1 MGTLYLVRHGQASFG
16 ADDYDQLSDLGARQ
30 SVQLGRYFAGKNMV
44 FDAVLGGTLRR
55 HSQTL
60 DGIREGMGLAAL
72 HSLQWPGLNEYDSD
86 AVIAAIHPE
95 PLPRDTT
102 TENYRHHF
110 RLLRTGLLQWM
121 LGNTQPQGMPSW
133 QTFGQQVVAVLDHVR
148 LSGAE
153 QVLLV
158 SSGGPIASAIGHVL
172 GTPPEATV
180 ELNMRL
186 RNTAVTEFSFGPKR
200 HTLLTYN
207 TLPHLEQLD
216 FAQWVSHA

>member
-1 MGTLYLVRHGQASFG
+1 MGILYLVRHGQASLG
-16 ADDYDQLSDLGARQ
+16 ADDYDQLSDLGSRQ
-30 SVQLGRYFAGKNMV
+30 SVQLGRYFASKNMA

-60 DGIREGMGLAAL
+60 DGIREGMGLAGL

-95 PLPRDTT
+95 PWAREPTP
-102 TENYRHHF
+102 ENFRHHF

-133 QTFGQQVVAVLDHVR
+133 QIFGQQVLAVLDHVR
-148 LSGAE
+148 QSQAE
-153 QVLLV
+153 RVLLV

-186 RNTAVTEFSFGPKR
+186 RNTAITEFSFGPKR
-200 HTLLTYN
+200 HALLTYN
-207 TLPHLEQLD
+207 TLPHLEHLD

>member
-30 SVQLGRYFAGKNMV
+30 SAQLGRHFAGKGIT
-44 FDAVLGGTLRR
+44 FDAVLSGTLRR
-55 HSQTL
+55 HTQTL
-60 DGIREGMGLAAL
+60 TGISEGLGRPLPAV
-72 HSLQWPGLNEYDSD
+72 QWPGLNEYNSD

-95 PLPRDTT
+95 PLDRAPTQD
-102 TENYRHHF
+102 NYRKHF

-121 LGNTQPQGMPSW
+121 LGNTRPQGMPVW
-133 QTFGQQVVAVLDHVR
+133 QVFGQQVVEVLDHVR
-148 LSGAE
+148 LSQAE
-153 QVLLV
+153 RVLLV
-158 SSGGPIASAIGHVL
+158 SSGGPIACAIGHVL
-172 GTPPEATV
+172 STPPEATV

-186 RNTAVTEFSFGPKR
+186 RNTAVTEFAFGPKR

-216 FAQWVSHA
+216 YAEWASHA

>member
-1 MGTLYLVRHGQASFG
+1 MGILYLVRHGQASFG
-16 ADDYDQLSDLGARQ
+16 AADYDQLSDLGKRQ
-30 SVQLGRYFAGKNMV
+30 SVQLGHYFAGKGIA
-44 FDAVLGGTLRR
+44 FDAVLSGTLRR
-55 HSQTL
+55 HAQTL
-60 DGIREGMGLAAL
+60 SGISEGLGLPL
-72 HSLQWPGLNEYDSD
+72 HAVQWPGLNEYNSD

-95 PLPRDTT
+95 PLDRTPSRDS
-102 TENYRHHF
+102 YRQHF

-121 LGNTQPQGMPSW
+121 LGNSQPQNTPTW
-133 QTFGQQVVAVLDHVR
+133 QIFGQQVVDVLDQVR
-148 LSGAE
+148 LGQAE
-153 QVLLV
+153 RVLLV

-186 RNTAVTEFSFGPKR
+186 RNTAVSELSFSAKR

-216 FAQWVSHA
+216 FAEWVSHA

>member
-30 SVQLGRYFAGKNMV
+30 SAQLGRHFAGKGIT
-44 FDAVLGGTLRR
+44 FDAVLSGTLRR
-55 HSQTL
+55 HAQTL
-60 DGIREGMGLAAL
+60 TGIAEGLGRPLPAM
-72 HSLQWPGLNEYDSD
+72 QWPGLNEYNSE

-95 PLPRDTT
+95 PLDRAPTPD
-102 TENYRHHF
+102 NYRKHF

-121 LGNTQPQGMPSW
+121 LGNTRPQGMPVW
-133 QTFGQQVVAVLDHVR
+133 QVFGQQVVEVLDHVR
-148 LSGAE
+148 LSQAE
-153 QVLLV
+153 RVLLV
-158 SSGGPIASAIGHVL
+158 SSGGPIACAIGHVL

-186 RNTAVTEFSFGPKR
+186 RNTAVTEFAFGPKR
-200 HTLLTYN
+200 HALLTYN

-216 FAQWVSHA
+216 YAEWVSHA

>member
-30 SVQLGRYFAGKNMV
+30 SVQLGRHFAGKGIT
-44 FDAVLGGTLRR
+44 FDAVLSGTLRR
-55 HSQTL
+55 HTQTL
-60 DGIREGMGLAAL
+60 TGIAEGLGQPLPAM
-72 HSLQWPGLNEYDSD
+72 QWPGLNEYNSE

-95 PLPRDTT
+95 PLDRAPTPD
-102 TENYRHHF
+102 NYRKHF

-121 LGNTQPQGMPSW
+121 LGNTRPQGMPVW
-133 QTFGQQVVAVLDHVR
+133 QDFGQQVVEVLDHVR
-148 LSGAE
+148 HSQAE
-153 QVLLV
+153 RVLLV
-158 SSGGPIASAIGHVL
+158 SSGGPIACAIGHVL

-186 RNTAVTEFSFGPKR
+186 RNTAVTELTFGPKR

-207 TLPHLEQLD
+207 TLPHLEQFD
-216 FAQWVSHA
+216 YAEWVSHA

>member
-30 SVQLGRYFAGKNMV
+30 SVQLGRYFAGKSMV